1 MMSAFPL
8 KTPRP
13 GARALLGL
21 MTVLAACIRHSPLP
35 LTPLQTPEQL
45 RELLGC
51 TPQRDHGPG
60 APVSTN
66 LDEECDMKMD
76 ALLYLQAAKT
86 AGRFP
91 DGDTQRGLGISIEPQ
106 GFSLEELGSSV
117 EFRGFEVINPL
128 RGPHLL
134 RARLS
139 SGVELAFCCGKLK
152 AHCQEQPCTCS
163 SDCNGE

>member
-1 MMSAFPL
+1 
-8 KTPRP
+8 
-13 GARALLGL
+13 
-21 MTVLAACIRHSPLP
+21 
-35 LTPLQTPEQL
+35 
-45 RELLGC
+45 
-51 TPQRDHGPG
+51 
-60 APVSTN
+60 VSTN

-76 ALLYLQAAKT
+76 ALLYLQAART
-86 AGRFP
+86 TGRLP
-91 DGDTQRGLGISIEPQ
+91 DRAAQRGLGLAIEPQ
-106 GFSLEELGSSV
+106 GLTVEDVGASV

-152 AHCQEQPCTCS
+152 ARCSESLCTCP